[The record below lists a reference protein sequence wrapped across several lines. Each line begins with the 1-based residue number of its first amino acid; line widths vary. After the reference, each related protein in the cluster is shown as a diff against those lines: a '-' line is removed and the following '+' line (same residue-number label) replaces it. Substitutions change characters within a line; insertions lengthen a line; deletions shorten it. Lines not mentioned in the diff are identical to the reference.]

1 MTQPTQ
7 SIQLGWKPYRIT
19 PILSRG
25 EDWIVTIE
33 PKNSD
38 GNPWPE
44 GTTLNA
50 VVYPPNTDTNQ
61 PLAQWPILF
70 TWPGQI
76 ANGNVT
82 IKGKA
87 EEADQVPAKAL
98 MRIRVV
104 FPGADLDDTS
114 DDDRFLW
121 AKGTVSRDD

>member
-1 MTQPTQ
+1 MTQPNQ
-7 SIQLGWKPYRIT
+7 SIALGWKPYRII

-33 PKNSD
+33 PKDPD

-50 VVYPPNTDTNQ
+50 VVYEPNTDTDK
-61 PLAQWPILF
+61 PLAQWPLLF
-70 TWPGQI
+70 TWPGRI
-76 ANGNVT
+76 VNGNVN
-82 IKGKA
+82 IKGQA
-87 EEADQVPAKAL
+87 EEADQVPAKSL

-104 FPGADLDDTS
+104 FPGADLADTS

-121 AKGTVSRDD
+121 AKGVVSRDD